1 MTIQEFIMNNLAP
14 LMGMLF
20 LLTALFRNET
30 LEAREKKYLK
40 IILSVEFAE
49 LAAYN
54 LELITASWDHQTA
67 LRILLSGIGYSLRP
81 LIVYLFIMLVLPM
94 NDNDGKPTAKQN
106 RTRLLLLI
114 PEALAFLGGFSP
126 FFTDTVYYYDSANVF
141 HRGPLG
147 YDSQVMTAI
156 YLVIIVALAVR
167 KHILEKQMER
177 KIMLLVA
184 LYPILAMSL
193 EAAFNV
199 RSIGGTAIVFSTI
212 FFLYGLQVGKLKNT
226 IYALSENETLKNTMA
241 KLEAAKKEAERAN
254 AAKSDFLSRMSH
266 DMRTPLNGI
275 IGIIEINSRHN
286 DPVLQEE
293 NRKKAKAAA
302 DHLLSLINDVLELS
316 KLEDSRTPLVTEPF
330 DIRTVASDVMTMVR
344 MRAAESGITLEYND
358 DPTVFVHPYVY
369 GNPLYLRQIFLNI
382 AGNAIKYNRP
392 GGTVRGRIDYE
403 GEEGDTVTYS
413 CTVSDN
419 GIGISEEFLAHIFE
433 PFVQANNGVR
443 TTYQGV
449 GLGMS
454 IVKSIVDKMGGKIDV
469 KSKLGEG
476 STFKVTIPNK
486 IVPDELIPK
495 KPETADISNIS
506 IKGTRILMAED
517 NQLNS
522 EIAQYL
528 LEDSG
533 AVVTPVSNGSECV
546 DVYKNSEEGTFDLI
560 LMDIMMPVMDGLTAA
575 REIRSCERR
584 DADIPIIAM
593 TANAFSEDAKMSREA
608 GMNAHL
614 AKPLDINELIVAI
627 AKLL

>member
-1 MTIQEFIMNNLAP
+1 MTIQELMINNLAP
-14 LMGMLF
+14 IMGLLF
-20 LLTALFRNET
+20 LFAALSGNET
-30 LEAREKKYLK
+30 LEARERKYFK
-40 IILSVEFAE
+40 MILGVEFAE
-49 LAAYN
+49 LIAFDS
-54 LELITASWDHQTA
+54 ELVTASWDHPTA

-94 NDNDGKPTAKQN
+94 NEDDGKPDSKQKKI
-106 RTRLLLLI
+106 RLLLLI

-126 FFTDTVYYYDSANVF
+126 FFTDTVYYYDSDNVF

-147 YDSQVMTAI
+147 YDSQVMTTV
-156 YLVIIVALAVR
+156 YLVIIVVLAVR
-167 KHILEKQMER
+167 KHILEKQMEQ
-177 KIMLLVA
+177 KIMLLIA

-199 RSIGGTAIVFSTI
+199 RCIGRTAIVFSTV
-212 FFLYGLQVGKLKNT
+212 FFLYGLQVGKLRNT
-226 IYALSENETLKNTMA
+226 VYALSENEALKNTMA
-241 KLEAAKKEAERAN
+241 ELEAAKKEAERAN

-293 NRKKAKAAA
+293 NRKKAKVAA
-302 DHLLSLINDVLELS
+302 DHLLSLINDILELS
-316 KLEDSRTPLVTEPF
+316 KLEDSRTPLVNEPF
-330 DIRTVASDVMTMVR
+330 DIRTVASDVMTMVG
-344 MRAAESGITLEYND
+344 MRAAESGITLEYNE

-369 GNPLYLRQIFLNI
+369 GNPLYLRQMFLNI

-413 CTVSDN
+413 CTISDN

-433 PFVQANNGVR
+433 PFVQANSGAR

-476 STFKVTIPNK
+476 STFKVTIPHK

-495 KPETADISNIS
+495 KAESADISNVS

-517 NQLNS
+517 NRLNS

-528 LEDSG
+528 LEDFG
-533 AVVTPVSNGSECV
+533 AVVTPVSNGRECV
-546 DVYKNSEEGTFDLI
+546 DAYKNSEEGTFDLI

-575 REIRSCERR
+575 REIRCCDRR

-614 AKPLDINELIVAI
+614 AKPLDINKLIVAI

>member
-1 MTIQEFIMNNLAP
+1 
-14 LMGMLF
+14 MGMIF
-20 LLTALFRNET
+20 LLIALFRNET
-30 LEAREKKYLK
+30 LEAEEKKYLK
-40 IILSVEFAE
+40 IILGTEFAE
-49 LAAYN
+49 LVAYN
-54 LELITASWDHQTA
+54 LELVTASWDHPSA
-67 LRILLSGIGYSLRP
+67 IRIILSGIGYSLRP

-94 NDNDGKPTAKQN
+94 NQTDEEQIGKQKKLK
-106 RTRLLLLI
+106 RLLLI
-114 PEALAFLGGFSP
+114 PEAIAVLGGFAP
-126 FFTDTVYYYDSANVF
+126 FFTDAVYYYDSENIF

-147 YDSQVMTAI
+147 YDSQLMIVI
-156 YLVIIVALAVR
+156 YLVMIVILTVR
-167 KHILEKQMER
+167 RHILEKATER
-177 KIMLLVA
+177 KIMLLIAV
-184 LYPILAMSL
+184 YVTLAMML
-193 EAAFNV
+193 ETVFNI
-199 RSIGGTAIVFSTI
+199 RSIGRMAIVFSTI
-212 FFLYGLQVGKLKNT
+212 FFLYGVQVSKLKKT
-226 IYALSENETLKNTMA
+226 VYALSENETLKNTMA
-241 KLEAAKKEAERAN
+241 ELEAAKKEAERAN

-293 NRKKAKAAA
+293 NRKKAKVAA

-344 MRAAESGITLEYND
+344 MRAAESGITLEYED

-392 GGTVRGRIDYE
+392 GGTVWGRIDYE

-413 CTVSDN
+413 CTITDN

-433 PFVQANNGVR
+433 PFVQANNGAR

-454 IVKSIVDKMGGKIDV
+454 IVKSIVDKMGGRIDV

-476 STFKVTIPNK
+476 STFKVTIPYK

-495 KPETADISNIS
+495 QPESPDISSIS

-533 AVVTPVSNGSECV
+533 AVVTPVSNGRECV

>member
-1 MTIQEFIMNNLAP
+1 
-14 LMGMLF
+14 MGMLF

-30 LEAREKKYLK
+30 LEAREKKYFQL
-40 IILSVEFAE
+40 ILGVEFAE

-54 LELITASWDHQTA
+54 LELITASWDHPTT
-67 LRILLSGIGYSLRP
+67 LRLLLSGIGYSLRP

-94 NDNDGKPTAKQN
+94 NDNDGKLTAKQN

-177 KIMLLVA
+177 KMMLLVA
-184 LYPILAMSL
+184 IYPILAMSL

-199 RSIGGTAIVFSTI
+199 RSIGRTAIVFSTI
-212 FFLYGLQVGKLKNT
+212 FFLHGLQVGKLRNT

-241 KLEAAKKEAERAN
+241 ELEAAKKEAERAN

-293 NRKKAKAAA
+293 NRKKAKVAA

-344 MRAAESGITLEYND
+344 MRAAESGVTLEYND

-433 PFVQANNGVR
+433 PFVQANNGAR

-476 STFKVTIPNK
+476 STFKVTIPYK

-495 KPETADISNIS
+495 KP
-506 IKGTRILMAED
+506 
-517 NQLNS
+517 
-522 EIAQYL
+522 
-528 LEDSG
+528 
-533 AVVTPVSNGSECV
+533 
-546 DVYKNSEEGTFDLI
+546 
-560 LMDIMMPVMDGLTAA
+560 
-575 REIRSCERR
+575 
-584 DADIPIIAM
+584 
-593 TANAFSEDAKMSREA
+593 
-608 GMNAHL
+608 
-614 AKPLDINELIVAI
+614 
-627 AKLL
+627 

>member
-1 MTIQEFIMNNLAP
+1 
-14 LMGMLF
+14 MGLLF
-20 LLTALFRNET
+20 LFAALSGNET
-30 LEAREKKYLK
+30 LEARERKYFK
-40 IILSVEFAE
+40 MILGVEFAE
-49 LAAYN
+49 LIAFDS
-54 LELITASWDHQTA
+54 ELVTASWDHPTA

-94 NDNDGKPTAKQN
+94 NEDDGKPDSKQKKI
-106 RTRLLLLI
+106 RLLLLI

-126 FFTDTVYYYDSANVF
+126 FFTDTVYYYDSDNVF

-147 YDSQVMTAI
+147 YDSQVMTTV
-156 YLVIIVALAVR
+156 YLVIIVVLAVR
-167 KHILEKQMER
+167 KHILEKQMEQ
-177 KIMLLVA
+177 KIMLLIA

-199 RSIGGTAIVFSTI
+199 RCIGRTAIVFSTV
-212 FFLYGLQVGKLKNT
+212 FFLYGLQVGKLRNT
-226 IYALSENETLKNTMA
+226 VYALSENEALKNTMA
-241 KLEAAKKEAERAN
+241 ELEAAKKEAERAN

-293 NRKKAKAAA
+293 NRKKAKVAA
-302 DHLLSLINDVLELS
+302 DHLLSLINDILELS
-316 KLEDSRTPLVTEPF
+316 KLEDSRTPLVNEPF
-330 DIRTVASDVMTMVR
+330 DIRTVASDVMTMVG
-344 MRAAESGITLEYND
+344 MRAAESGITLEYNE

-369 GNPLYLRQIFLNI
+369 GNPLYLRQMFLNI

-413 CTVSDN
+413 CTISDN

-433 PFVQANNGVR
+433 PFVQANSGAR

-476 STFKVTIPNK
+476 STFKVTIPHK

-495 KPETADISNIS
+495 KAESADISNVS

-517 NQLNS
+517 NRLNS

-528 LEDSG
+528 LEDFG
-533 AVVTPVSNGSECV
+533 AVVTPVSNGRECV
-546 DVYKNSEEGTFDLI
+546 DAYKNSEEGTFDLI

-575 REIRSCERR
+575 REIRCCDRR

-614 AKPLDINELIVAI
+614 AKPLDINKLIVAI

>member
-14 LMGMLF
+14 LMGMIF
-20 LLTALFRNET
+20 LLIALFRNET
-30 LEAREKKYLK
+30 LEAEEKKYLK
-40 IILSVEFAE
+40 IILGTEFAE
-49 LAAYN
+49 LVAYN
-54 LELITASWDHQTA
+54 LELVTASWDHPSA
-67 LRILLSGIGYSLRP
+67 IRIILSGIGYSLRP

-94 NDNDGKPTAKQN
+94 NQTDEEQIGKQKKLK
-106 RTRLLLLI
+106 RLLLI
-114 PEALAFLGGFSP
+114 PEAIAVLGGFAP
-126 FFTDTVYYYDSANVF
+126 FFTDAVYYYDSENIF

-147 YDSQVMTAI
+147 YDSQLMIVI
-156 YLVIIVALAVR
+156 YLVMIVILTVR
-167 KHILEKQMER
+167 RHILEKATER
-177 KIMLLVA
+177 KIMLLIAV
-184 LYPILAMSL
+184 YVTLAMML
-193 EAAFNV
+193 ETVFNI
-199 RSIGGTAIVFSTI
+199 RSIGRMAIVFSTI
-212 FFLYGLQVGKLKNT
+212 FFLYGVQVSKLKKT
-226 IYALSENETLKNTMA
+226 VYALSENETLKNTMA
-241 KLEAAKKEAERAN
+241 ELEAAKKEAERAN

-293 NRKKAKAAA
+293 NRKKAKVAA

-344 MRAAESGITLEYND
+344 MRAAESGITLEYED

-392 GGTVRGRIDYE
+392 GGTVWGRIDYE

-413 CTVSDN
+413 CTITDN

-433 PFVQANNGVR
+433 PFVQANNGAR

-454 IVKSIVDKMGGKIDV
+454 IVKSIVDKMGGRIDV

-476 STFKVTIPNK
+476 STFKVTIPYK

-495 KPETADISNIS
+495 QPESPDISSIS

-533 AVVTPVSNGSECV
+533 AVVTPVSNGRECV

>member
-14 LMGMLF
+14 LMGMIF
-20 LLTALFRNET
+20 LLIALFRNET
-30 LEAREKKYLK
+30 LEAEEKKYLK
-40 IILSVEFAE
+40 IILGTEFAE
-49 LAAYN
+49 LVAYN
-54 LELITASWDHQTA
+54 LELVTASWDHPSA
-67 LRILLSGIGYSLRP
+67 IRIILSGIGYSLRP

-94 NDNDGKPTAKQN
+94 NQTDEEQIGKQKKLK
-106 RTRLLLLI
+106 RLLLI
-114 PEALAFLGGFSP
+114 PEAIAVLGGFAP
-126 FFTDTVYYYDSANVF
+126 FFTDAVYYYDSENIF

-147 YDSQVMTAI
+147 YDSQLMIVI
-156 YLVIIVALAVR
+156 YLVMIVILTVR
-167 KHILEKQMER
+167 RHILEKATER
-177 KIMLLVA
+177 KIMLLIAV
-184 LYPILAMSL
+184 YVTLAMML
-193 EAAFNV
+193 ETVFNI
-199 RSIGGTAIVFSTI
+199 RSIGRMAIVFSTI
-212 FFLYGLQVGKLKNT
+212 FFLYGVQVSKLKKT
-226 IYALSENETLKNTMA
+226 VYALSENETLKNTMA
-241 KLEAAKKEAERAN
+241 ELEAAKKEAERAN

-293 NRKKAKAAA
+293 NRKKAKVAA

-344 MRAAESGITLEYND
+344 MRAAESGITLEYED

-392 GGTVRGRIDYE
+392 GGTVWGRIDYE

-413 CTVSDN
+413 CTVTDN

-433 PFVQANNGVR
+433 PFVQANNGAR

-454 IVKSIVDKMGGKIDV
+454 IVKSIVDKMGGRIDV

-476 STFKVTIPNK
+476 STFKVTIPYK

-495 KPETADISNIS
+495 QPESPDISSIT

-533 AVVTPVSNGSECV
+533 AVVTPVSNGRECV

>member
-1 MTIQEFIMNNLAP
+1 MTIQELMMNNLAP
-14 LMGMLF
+14 IMGLLF
-20 LLTALFRNET
+20 LFAALSGNET
-30 LEAREKKYLK
+30 LEARERKYFK
-40 IILSVEFAE
+40 MILGVEFAE
-49 LAAYN
+49 LIAFN
-54 LELITASWDHQTA
+54 SELVTASWDHPTA
-67 LRILLSGIGYSLRP
+67 LRILFSGIGYSLRP
-81 LIVYLFIMLVLPM
+81 LIAYLFIMLVLPM
-94 NDNDGKPTAKQN
+94 NEDDGKPDSKQKKI
-106 RTRLLLLI
+106 RLLLLI

-126 FFTDTVYYYDSANVF
+126 FFTDTVYYYDSDNVF

-147 YDSQVMTAI
+147 YDSQVMTTV
-156 YLVIIVALAVR
+156 YLVIIVVLAVR
-167 KHILEKQMER
+167 KHILEKQMEQ
-177 KIMLLVA
+177 KIMLLIA

-199 RSIGGTAIVFSTI
+199 RCIGRTAIVFSTV
-212 FFLYGLQVGKLKNT
+212 FFLYGLQVGKLRNT
-226 IYALSENETLKNTMA
+226 VYALSENEALKNTMA
-241 KLEAAKKEAERAN
+241 ELEAAKKEAERAN

-293 NRKKAKAAA
+293 NRKKAKVAA
-302 DHLLSLINDVLELS
+302 DHLLSLINDILELS
-316 KLEDSRTPLVTEPF
+316 KLEDSRTPLVNEPF
-330 DIRTVASDVMTMVR
+330 DIRTVASDVMTMVG
-344 MRAAESGITLEYND
+344 MRAAESGITLEYNE

-369 GNPLYLRQIFLNI
+369 GNPLYLRQMFLNI
-382 AGNAIKYNRP
+382 VGNAIKYNRP

-413 CTVSDN
+413 CTIADN

-433 PFVQANNGVR
+433 PFVQANSGAR

-476 STFKVTIPNK
+476 STFKVTIPYK
-486 IVPDELIPK
+486 IVPDELIPQK
-495 KPETADISNIS
+495 AESADISNVS

-517 NQLNS
+517 NRLNS

-528 LEDSG
+528 LEDFG
-533 AVVTPVSNGSECV
+533 AVVTPVSNGRECV
-546 DVYKNSEEGTFDLI
+546 DAYKNSEEGTFDLI

-575 REIRSCERR
+575 REIRCCDRR

-614 AKPLDINELIVAI
+614 AKPLDINKLIVAI

>member
-1 MTIQEFIMNNLAP
+1 
-14 LMGMLF
+14 MGMLS

-49 LAAYN
+49 LVAYN
-54 LELITASWDHQTA
+54 LELITASWDHPTA

-94 NDNDGKPTAKQN
+94 NENDGKPTAKQN

-126 FFTDTVYYYDSANVF
+126 FFTDMVYYYDSANVF

-177 KIMLLVA
+177 KMMLLVA
-184 LYPILAMSL
+184 IYPILAMSL

-199 RSIGGTAIVFSTI
+199 RSIGRTAIVFSTI
-212 FFLYGLQVGKLKNT
+212 FFLHGLQVGKLRNT

-241 KLEAAKKEAERAN
+241 ELEAAKKEAERAN

-293 NRKKAKAAA
+293 NRKKAKVAA

-316 KLEDSRTPLVTEPF
+316 KLEDSRTPLVTKPF
-330 DIRTVASDVMTMVR
+330 DIRTVVSDVMTMVR

-433 PFVQANNGVR
+433 PFVQANNGAR

-476 STFKVTIPNK
+476 STFKVTIPYK

-495 KPETADISNIS
+495 QPEAADISSIS

-533 AVVTPVSNGSECV
+533 AVVTPVSNGRECV
-546 DVYKNSEEGTFDLI
+546 DAYKNSEEGTFDLI

>member
-1 MTIQEFIMNNLAP
+1 
-14 LMGMLF
+14 MGLLF
-20 LLTALFRNET
+20 LFAALSGNET
-30 LEAREKKYLK
+30 LEARERKYFK
-40 IILSVEFAE
+40 MILGVEFAE
-49 LAAYN
+49 LIAFDS
-54 LELITASWDHQTA
+54 ELVTASWDHPTA

-94 NDNDGKPTAKQN
+94 NEDDGKPDSKQKKI
-106 RTRLLLLI
+106 RLLLLI

-126 FFTDTVYYYDSANVF
+126 FFTDTVYYYDSDNVF

-147 YDSQVMTAI
+147 YDSQVMTTV
-156 YLVIIVALAVR
+156 YLVIIVVLAVR
-167 KHILEKQMER
+167 KHILEKQMEQ
-177 KIMLLVA
+177 KIMLLIA

-199 RSIGGTAIVFSTI
+199 RCIGRTAIVFSTV
-212 FFLYGLQVGKLKNT
+212 FFLYGLQVGKLRNT
-226 IYALSENETLKNTMA
+226 VYALSENEALKNTMA
-241 KLEAAKKEAERAN
+241 ELEAAKKEAERAN

-293 NRKKAKAAA
+293 NRKKAKVAA
-302 DHLLSLINDVLELS
+302 DHLLSLINDILELS
-316 KLEDSRTPLVTEPF
+316 KLEDSRTPLVNEPF
-330 DIRTVASDVMTMVR
+330 DIRTVASDVMTMVG
-344 MRAAESGITLEYND
+344 MRAAESGITLEYNE

-369 GNPLYLRQIFLNI
+369 GNPLYLRQMFLNI

-413 CTVSDN
+413 CTIADN

-433 PFVQANNGVR
+433 PFVQANSGAR

-476 STFKVTIPNK
+476 STFKVTIPYK
-486 IVPDELIPK
+486 IVPDELIPQK
-495 KPETADISNIS
+495 AESADISNVS

-517 NQLNS
+517 NRLNS

-528 LEDSG
+528 LEDFG
-533 AVVTPVSNGSECV
+533 AVVTPVSNGRECV
-546 DVYKNSEEGTFDLI
+546 DAYKNSEEGTFDLI

-575 REIRSCERR
+575 REIRCCDRR

-614 AKPLDINELIVAI
+614 AKPLDINKLIVAI

>member
-49 LAAYN
+49 LVAYN
-54 LELITASWDHQTA
+54 LELITASWDHPTA

-141 HRGPLG
+141 HRGPLE

-184 LYPILAMSL
+184 IYPILAMSL

-199 RSIGGTAIVFSTI
+199 RSIGRTAIVFSTI
-212 FFLYGLQVGKLKNT
+212 FFLHGLQVGKLRNT

-241 KLEAAKKEAERAN
+241 ELEAAKKEAERAN

-330 DIRTVASDVMTMVR
+330 DIRTVVSDVMTMVR

-433 PFVQANNGVR
+433 PFVQANNGAR
-443 TTYQGV
+443 TSYQGV

-476 STFKVTIPNK
+476 STFKVTIPYK

-495 KPETADISNIS
+495 KPETADISSIS
-506 IKGTRILMAED
+506 INGTRILMAED

>member
-1 MTIQEFIMNNLAP
+1 MTIQELMMNNLAP
-14 LMGMLF
+14 IMGLLF
-20 LLTALFRNET
+20 LFAALSGNET
-30 LEAREKKYLK
+30 LEARERKYFK
-40 IILSVEFAE
+40 MILGVEFAE
-49 LAAYN
+49 LIAFDS
-54 LELITASWDHQTA
+54 ELVTASWDRPTA

-81 LIVYLFIMLVLPM
+81 LIAYLFIMLVLPM
-94 NDNDGKPTAKQN
+94 NEDDGKPDSKQKKI
-106 RTRLLLLI
+106 RLLLLI

-126 FFTDTVYYYDSANVF
+126 FFTDTVYYYDSDNVF

-147 YDSQVMTAI
+147 YDSQVMTTV
-156 YLVIIVALAVR
+156 YLVIIVVLAVR
-167 KHILEKQMER
+167 KHILEKQMEQ
-177 KIMLLVA
+177 KIMLLIA

-199 RSIGGTAIVFSTI
+199 RCIGRTAIVFSTV
-212 FFLYGLQVGKLKNT
+212 FFLHGLQVEKLRNT
-226 IYALSENETLKNTMA
+226 VYALSENEALKNTMA
-241 KLEAAKKEAERAN
+241 ELEAAKKEAERAN

-293 NRKKAKAAA
+293 NRKKAKVAA
-302 DHLLSLINDVLELS
+302 DHLLSLINDILELS

-330 DIRTVASDVMTMVR
+330 DIRTVASDVMTMVG
-344 MRAAESGITLEYND
+344 MRAAESGITLEYNE

-369 GNPLYLRQIFLNI
+369 GNPLYLRQMFLNI
-382 AGNAIKYNRP
+382 VGNAIKYNRP
-392 GGTVRGRIDYE
+392 GGTVLGRIDYE

-413 CTVSDN
+413 CTIADN

-433 PFVQANNGVR
+433 PFVQANSGAR

-476 STFKVTIPNK
+476 STFKVTIPYK

-495 KPETADISNIS
+495 KAESADISNVS

-517 NQLNS
+517 NRLNS

-528 LEDSG
+528 LEDFG
-533 AVVTPVSNGSECV
+533 AVVTPVSNGRECV
-546 DVYKNSEEGTFDLI
+546 DAYKNSEEGTFDLI

-575 REIRSCERR
+575 REIRCCDRR

-614 AKPLDINELIVAI
+614 AKPLDINKLIVAI

>member
-1 MTIQEFIMNNLAP
+1 MTIQELMINNLAP
-14 LMGMLF
+14 IMGLLF
-20 LLTALFRNET
+20 LFAALSGNET
-30 LEAREKKYLK
+30 LEARERKYFK
-40 IILSVEFAE
+40 MILGVEFAE
-49 LAAYN
+49 LIAFDS
-54 LELITASWDHQTA
+54 ELVTASWDHPTA

-94 NDNDGKPTAKQN
+94 NEDDGKPDSKQKKI
-106 RTRLLLLI
+106 RLLLLI

-126 FFTDTVYYYDSANVF
+126 FFTDTVYYYDSDNVF

-147 YDSQVMTAI
+147 YDSQVMTAV
-156 YLVIIVALAVR
+156 YLVIIVVLAVR
-167 KHILEKQMER
+167 KHILEKQMEQ
-177 KIMLLVA
+177 KIMLLIA

-199 RSIGGTAIVFSTI
+199 RCIGRTAIVFSTV
-212 FFLYGLQVGKLKNT
+212 FFLYGLQVGKLRNT
-226 IYALSENETLKNTMA
+226 VYALSENEALKNTMA
-241 KLEAAKKEAERAN
+241 ELEAAKKEAERAN

-293 NRKKAKAAA
+293 NRKKAKVAA
-302 DHLLSLINDVLELS
+302 DHLLSLINDILELS

-344 MRAAESGITLEYND
+344 MRAAESGVTLEYD
-358 DPTVFVHPYVY
+358 EDPTVFVHPYVY

-413 CTVSDN
+413 CTIADN

-433 PFVQANNGVR
+433 PFVQANSGAR

-476 STFKVTIPNK
+476 STFKVTIPHK

-495 KPETADISNIS
+495 KAESADISNVS

-517 NQLNS
+517 NRLNS

-533 AVVTPVSNGSECV
+533 AVVTPVSNGRECV
-546 DVYKNSEEGTFDLI
+546 DAYKNSEEGTFDLI

-575 REIRSCERR
+575 REIRCCDRR

-614 AKPLDINELIVAI
+614 AKPLDINKLIVAI